1 MQGRKGKKEWAFSN
15 GWKALHDDF
24 KPEVKEKIK
33 KTLGMKSDGGFLLRK
48 NGYYPHKPCE
58 TAHFFSY
65 FPFYSFTQPKIHQKR
80 RLRPQ

>member
-58 TAHFFSY
+58 TEAIN
-65 FPFYSFTQPKIHQKR
+65 KIFKEYGVTN
-80 RLRPQ
+80 PWGE